1 MTRIYQPRPGATRR
15 QWLAF
20 LARLVLVSIMG
31 MLMSV
36 GVAVVL
42 FVALSGPA
50 HADGLIPRAAQQHRL
65 QLRQAAHM
73 AWGLNAPVAV
83 FAAQLHQESRWR
95 TDARSPV
102 GALGMAQ
109 FMPATA
115 QWIGGLDQ
123 SLAARSPTNPAWA
136 IRALVVYDRWL
147 WDRITRAIDD
157 CERMA
162 FTLSAYNG
170 GLGWVYKRQRRSG
183 MPAVCLGQTCT
194 LNPGITPEAQA
205 ENERYPVL
213 ILGRHQPLYSTW
225 GPGLCNGHG

>member
-1 MTRIYQPRPGATRR
+1 MSRIYQPPLGATTGD
-15 QWLAF
+15 WLRF
-20 LARLVLVSIMG
+20 LVRLVFASIAG
-31 MLMSV
+31 M
-36 GVAVVL
+36 
-42 FVALSGPA
+42 ALSLAVAFVLWLGLSDPVQA
-50 HADGLIPRAAQQHRL
+50 EGLIPRAAQQHRL

-73 AWGLNAPVAV
+73 AWGLDAPVAV

-102 GALGMAQ
+102 GALGLAQ

-115 QWIGGLDQ
+115 QWIGGIDQ
-123 SLAARSPTNPAWA
+123 TLAARTPTNPAWA

-147 WDRITRAIDD
+147 WDRITRAVDD

-170 GLGWVYKRQRRSG
+170 GLGWVYKRQRISG

-213 ILGRHQPLYSTW
+213 ILARHQPLYSTW